1 MADTPSTILL
11 TNPEGRTL
19 AVKEALSAGV
29 ITPGAL
35 IEHNAAASTVVVHS
49 VAQGRNQRIF
59 ALENLGDAS
68 DIDADYAS
76 GETVRYGFFQPG
88 DEVYA
93 LVINGTAAILKGLE
107 LASDGAG
114 GLVTVTDTAD
124 AKPLDGVVVG
134 TALEAVDNSGGS
146 VPVRI
151 RVEVA

>member
-1 MADTPSTILL
+1 MADVPSTILL

-19 AVKEALSAGV
+19 PVKEALSAGA
-29 ITPGAL
+29 ITPGHL
-35 IEHNAAASTVVVHS
+35 IEHNAAADTVVVHS
-49 VAQGRNQRIF
+49 VAQGRNARMF

-68 DIDADYAS
+68 DIDAAYAS
-76 GETVRYGFFQPG
+76 GETTRYAHFQPG
-88 DEVYA
+88 DEVNA
-93 LVINGTAAILKGLE
+93 LVINGTAAILQGAE

-134 TALEAVDNSGGS
+134 TALEAVDNSGGGA
-146 VPVRI
+146 PVRI

>member
-1 MADTPSTILL
+1 MADVPSTILL

-29 ITPGAL
+29 ITPGHL
-35 IEHNAAASTVVVHS
+35 LERNAAADTVVVHAT
-49 VAQGRNQRIF
+49 AQGRTQKIF

-76 GETVRYGFFQPG
+76 GETTRFGFFQSG
-88 DEVYA
+88 DEVNA
-93 LVINGTAAILKGLE
+93 LVINGTAAILKGAE

-114 GLVTVTDTAD
+114 GMVTVVDTALG
-124 AKPLDGVVVG
+124 APLDQVIVG